1 MTDRHLRHPFRH
13 ARRGW
18 LRQRLERVPVLCAAG
33 LGAAAIAA
41 LPASQAISAVPV
53 GSDQAAVVD
62 VTTGRPALLA
72 TGPTTGPVT
81 AIPKP
86 AEKQAEAARQADDQA
101 ERDKAAR
108 EQAAREAEKKK
119 VPARLELYYQYGVQT
134 TGWYCGPA
142 AARMAL
148 SARGIYPSQDDL
160 AGRLGTTVNGTN
172 SSADIARVLNAMTR
186 TSHYQPTSIP
196 SKQVSKEQIERL
208 RADVVASISEGFP
221 VVVNV
226 AGTGTD
232 VNGNTYSYPGG
243 HYITVVGYQDNGA
256 RVKVGDSANPNTA
269 SYWISTANLAQWAG
283 TRGYAS

>member
-18 LRQRLERVPVLCAAG
+18 LWQRLQRVPVLCAAG

-41 LPASQAISAVPV
+41 LPASQAISAAPV

-72 TGPTTGPVT
+72 TTGPVAAT
-81 AIPKP
+81 AIPGQKP
-86 AEKQAEAARQADDQA
+86 AEKRSEAARQADEKA
-101 ERDKAAR
+101 EKEKAAKAAR
-108 EQAAREAEKKK
+108 EAQKKK

-142 AARMAL
+142 TARMAL